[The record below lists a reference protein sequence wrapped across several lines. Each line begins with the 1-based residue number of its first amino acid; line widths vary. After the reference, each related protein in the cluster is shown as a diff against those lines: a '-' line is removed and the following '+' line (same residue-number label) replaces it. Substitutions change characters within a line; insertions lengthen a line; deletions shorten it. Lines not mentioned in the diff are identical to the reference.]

1 MDGLG
6 ITAYEAGG
14 VVVVGA
20 VGEELDFQQSL
31 LNEVNWI
38 WVIADLPVSV
48 KSQP

>member
-1 MDGLG
+1 MHSVWSAFVFGLHVPMDGLG

-31 LNEVNWI
+31 LNEVN
-38 WVIADLPVSV
+38 
-48 KSQP
+48 